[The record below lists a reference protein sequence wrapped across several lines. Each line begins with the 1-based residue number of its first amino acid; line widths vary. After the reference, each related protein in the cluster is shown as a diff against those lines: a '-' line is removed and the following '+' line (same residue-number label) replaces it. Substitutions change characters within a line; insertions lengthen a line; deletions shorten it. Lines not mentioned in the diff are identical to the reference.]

1 MFPFS
6 ADVNDTES
14 NLKYRGLPS
23 RESNPV
29 SNVAVQSG
37 GQPVLSIVVPAFN
50 EGGRIGTSIKQIGA
64 FMRQSSVSCELIVVD
79 DGSKDNT
86 TDIVLKAG
94 VEGLR
99 LVRNNVN
106 CGKGY
111 SVRHGV
117 LAASGTYVL
126 FTDADLSAP
135 IEEAANLFELAARED
150 ADIVIGSRAV
160 DRTCIEKHQS
170 RVRELG
176 GIVFNLM
183 VRSLLGLRL
192 HDTQCGFKLFRSE
205 SCRPIFEMQ
214 TTPGFGFD
222 AELLFLAKKRGLKIL
237 ETPVRWSHAEGSKVS
252 FCRDGIRMFS
262 DLFRIRWNALMGKYS

>member
-1 MFPFS
+1 MPPFS
-6 ADVNDTES
+6 AEVNDTES
-14 NLKYRGLPS
+14 YLKYRGLPDGN
-23 RESNPV
+23 SNPV
-29 SNVAVQSG
+29 STVVQS

-135 IEEAANLFELAARED
+135 IEEAANLFELAAREG
-150 ADIVIGSRAV
+150 ADIV
-160 DRTCIEKHQS
+160 
-170 RVRELG
+170 
-176 GIVFNLM
+176 
-183 VRSLLGLRL
+183 
-192 HDTQCGFKLFRSE
+192 
-205 SCRPIFEMQ
+205 
-214 TTPGFGFD
+214 
-222 AELLFLAKKRGLKIL
+222 
-237 ETPVRWSHAEGSKVS
+237 
-252 FCRDGIRMFS
+252 
-262 DLFRIRWNALMGKYS
+262 